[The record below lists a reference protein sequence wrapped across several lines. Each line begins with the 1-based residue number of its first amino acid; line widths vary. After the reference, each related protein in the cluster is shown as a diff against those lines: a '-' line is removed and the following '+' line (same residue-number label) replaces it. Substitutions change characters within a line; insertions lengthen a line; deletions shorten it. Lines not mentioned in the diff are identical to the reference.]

1 MKRGIALLV
10 VGGALTAPAALPVQL
25 AFAILGIG
33 VVGMVHGAGDLA
45 VVPKER
51 WPLFLAAYAL
61 VSLVTLLWWINDPAI
76 ALPAFLLASAFHFG
90 IEDARDGAPAERF
103 ARGSALILAPAALHT
118 GSYAGLLRLAGGSAS
133 TLAAL
138 TPLLA
143 IIGGLAGTALLLL
156 AWHRRDMRLAVSI
169 GALLL
174 LPPLIG
180 FTIGFLVLHA
190 LPQTAERRDFLGCSS
205 TLDYLKTVMPIFV
218 AAVLLA
224 GLVAGL
230 LLRFDPSG
238 VRGLF
243 AGIAALAVPHLL
255 VTPWFEARSPLR
267 TLSTSPAIKGQQV
280 NA

>member
-1 MKRGIALLV
+1 MNRGIALLV
-10 VGGALTAPAALPVQL
+10 VGGAFAASAALPVQL

-33 VVGMVHGAGDLA
+33 VVGMLHGAGDLA
-45 VVPKER
+45 VVPKGR
-51 WPLFLAAYAL
+51 WPLFLAAYSL
-61 VSLVTLLWWINDPAI
+61 VSLSTLVWWINDPAI
-76 ALPAFLLASAFHFG
+76 ALPAFLLASAIHFG
-90 IEDARDGAPAERF
+90 IEDARDGTAAERL
-103 ARGSALILAPAALHT
+103 ARGAALILAPAAMHST
-118 GSYAGLLRLAGGSAS
+118 NYASLLDLAGGSAS

-138 TPLLA
+138 TPILA

-156 AWHRRDMRLAVSI
+156 AGRRRDLHLALGT

-190 LPQTAERRDFLGCSS
+190 LPQTKERRDRLGCNS
-205 TLDYLKTVMPIFV
+205 TMVYLKTVMPIFV

-224 GLVAGL
+224 GVAAGL
-230 LLRFDPSG
+230 LLQFDPSG

-255 VTPWFEARSPLR
+255 VTPWFEARLPLSALPASPG
-267 TLSTSPAIKGQQV
+267 IKARRV

>member
-1 MKRGIALLV
+1 MKRGIALVV
-10 VGGALTAPAALPVQL
+10 VGGALAAPAALPVQL

-45 VVPKER
+45 VVPKAR

-61 VSLVTLLWWINDPAI
+61 VSLATLLWWINDPAI
-76 ALPAFLLASAFHFG
+76 ALPVFLLASAFHFG
-90 IEDARDGAPAERF
+90 IEDARDGTHAERL
-103 ARGSALILAPAALHT
+103 ARGSALILTPAALHT
-118 GSYAGLLRLAGGSAS
+118 GSYAGLLRLAGGSSS

-156 AWHRRDMRLAVSI
+156 AWRRRDMRLAVGIS
-169 GALLL
+169 ALLL

-190 LPQTAERRDFLGCSS
+190 LPQTAERRDLLECSS

-218 AAVLLA
+218 AAMLLA

-230 LLRFDPSG
+230 LLRLDPSG

-255 VTPWFEARSPLR
+255 VTPWFEARLPLR
-267 TLSTSPAIKGQQV
+267 ALSTSPAIEGRQV

>member
-10 VGGALTAPAALPVQL
+10 VGGALVASAALPVQL

-45 VVPKER
+45 VVPKGR
-51 WPLFLAAYAL
+51 WPLFLAAYGL
-61 VSLVTLLWWINDPAI
+61 VSLSTLIWWISDPAI
-76 ALPAFLLASAFHFG
+76 ALPAFLLASAIHFG
-90 IEDARDGAPAERF
+90 IEDARDGTAAERV
-103 ARGSALILAPAALHT
+103 ARGAALILAPAALH
-118 GSYAGLLRLAGGSAS
+118 SANYASLLRLAGGSAS

-138 TPLLA
+138 TPMLA

-156 AWHRRDMRLAVSI
+156 AWRRRDLHLALGT

-190 LPQTAERRDFLGCSS
+190 LPQTTERRDRLGCNS
-205 TLDYLKTVMPIFV
+205 TLVYLRTVMPIFV

-224 GLVAGL
+224 GIVAGL
-230 LLRFDPSG
+230 LLQFDPSG

-255 VTPWFEARSPLR
+255 VTPWFEAHLPLPALPASPG
-267 TLSTSPAIKGQQV
+267 IKARRV

>member
-1 MKRGIALLV
+1 MKRSIALLV
-10 VGGALTAPAALPVQL
+10 VGGALAAPAALPVQL

-45 VVPKER
+45 VVPKAR
-51 WPLFLAAYAL
+51 WPLFLAAYGL
-61 VSLVTLLWWINDPAI
+61 VSLATLLWWINDPAV
-76 ALPAFLLASAFHFG
+76 ALPAFLLASAVHFG
-90 IEDARDGAPAERF
+90 IEDAPDGTAAERLT
-103 ARGSALILAPAALHT
+103 RGAAMILSPAALHPA
-118 GSYAGLLRLAGGSAS
+118 SYANLLRLAGGSDS

-138 TPLLA
+138 TPMLA
-143 IIGGLAGTALLLL
+143 VIGGVAGAALLLL
-156 AWHRRDMRLAVSI
+156 AWHRRDMQLALAI

-190 LPQTAERRDFLGCSS
+190 LPQTAERRDRLGYDN
-205 TLDYLKTVMPIFV
+205 TLAFLKTVMPIFM

-224 GLVAGL
+224 GVVAGL
-230 LLRFDPSG
+230 LLQFDSSG

-255 VTPWFEARSPLR
+255 VTPWFEARLPR
-267 TLSTSPAIKGQQV
+267 ATLTTSPTINVRSAS
-280 NA
+280 A